1 MFPKYIIYSF
11 SLKYSFGGGL
21 SVVGNR
27 TRDRESTK
35 AATADI
41 YSLKCPQTEQRR
53 CQFYKVSALGKGRVN
68 IHIEFG

>member
-11 SLKYSFGGGL
+11 SLKYSFGGGV

-41 YSLKCPQTEQRR
+41 YSLKYPRESKDDAS
-53 CQFYKVSALGKGRVN
+53 FIKSAHWVKEG
-68 IHIEFG
+68 